1 MCNTLHCHKH
11 KNTPRHNHMPP
22 AIHSRTKIDTLRRK
36 NKMRM
41 RTTNLAISLH
51 NIRIDIHTICGSIHL
66 FLDNKGLK
74 MDIGFNTEIVTIPA
88 MKGFLILILSFIVTV
103 IISILKQKAYK
114 KINYQ
119 PSWKFLGIY
128 LQAQFVMWLIQIFL
142 NTGLYIGM
150 SFINF
155 ANPHSLS
162 ETFIIGILNTV
173 EEIIAL
179 IFIGLS
185 AESLR
190 NEHFK
195 DLDFMENKDY
205 NLFLAVVSVAI
216 FVQLYLI
223 ISCLHSL

>member
-1 MCNTLHCHKH
+1 MN
-11 KNTPRHNHMPP
+11 
-22 AIHSRTKIDTLRRK
+22 
-36 NKMRM
+36 
-41 RTTNLAISLH
+41 
-51 NIRIDIHTICGSIHL
+51 
-66 FLDNKGLK
+66 
-74 MDIGFNTEIVTIPA
+74 IGFNTEIVTIPA
-88 MKGFLILILSFIVTV
+88 MKSFLILILSFIVTV

-128 LQAQFVMWLIQIFL
+128 LQARFVMWLIQIFL

-195 DLDFMENKDY
+195 DLDFIENKDY